1 MELKSG
7 ELFFYKEFLWK
18 DRRVDREEKME
29 KKKAPIE
36 VNVELFIVE

>member
-7 ELFFYKEFLWK
+7 ELSFYKKFLWK
-18 DRRVDREEKME
+18 DHKGDREEKMVKMKE
-29 KKKAPIE
+29 QKE